1 MIEKTIS
8 DKFFGGGLI
17 INPFDGENIR
27 KLDYDTIVK
36 LFEKNGVILFRSFDI
51 KPEEII
57 ELTDLYTEH
66 YAHDALR
73 RANRMGQKLVR
84 TVDYDSHDALLR
96 ANRVIQKEI
105 HKVDAVKKKDED
117 WKVDYDNYEEMS
129 LHSEGSYAPD
139 YPEIIWFY
147 CNEFSTNGK
156 GCTTLCDGIKLWDNL
171 SYETKNFFLLNP
183 IRYKLK
189 IPVAEKKI
197 GNGKKKWLLNYQG
210 AGDGLLDLSNGLL
223 NITQIRFAVH
233 PSRLPNK
240 MCFSNHILY
249 RDTDPHILEWGTID
263 GRKIP
268 QNILDEV
275 KEKSKKLTYDLDWK
289 KNDFVMLDNKR
300 FIHGR
305 RAFKRGDKR
314 DIMIVESS
322 SANFSYGSTTR
333 MKINQN
339 KSITKK
345 S

>member
-17 INPFDGENIR
+17 INSSDSENIR
-27 KLDYDTIVK
+27 KLDYDMIVK
-36 LFEKNGVILFRSFDI
+36 LFEKNGVILFRGFDI
-51 KPEEII
+51 KPEEIT

-73 RANRMGQKLVR
+73 RASRIGQKLVR
-84 TVDYDSHDALLR
+84 TVDYNSHDALLR
-96 ANRVIQKEI
+96 ANKITQKKL
-105 HKVDAVKKKDED
+105 HKVDVVKKKDED
-117 WKVDYDNYEEMS
+117 WKMDYDNYEEMS

-305 RAFKRGDKR
+305 RAFKKGDKR

>member
-8 DKFFGGGLI
+8 DKFFEGGLV
-17 INPFDGENIR
+17 INPSDSENVR
-27 KLDYDTIVK
+27 KLDYDVIVK
-36 LFEKNGVILFRSFDI
+36 LFEKSGVILFRDFNL
-51 KPEEII
+51 KPEEITKI
-57 ELTDLYTEH
+57 TDLYTER

-73 RANRMGQKLVR
+73 RASRIGQKLVR

-96 ANRVIQKEI
+96 ANRIKQQEV
-105 HKVDAVKKKDED
+105 HNVDAVKKKDEE
-117 WKVDYDNYEEMS
+117 WKVDHDDYEEMS
-129 LHSEGSYAPD
+129 LHGETSYAPD
-139 YPEIIWFY
+139 YPEIIWFF
-147 CNEFSTNGK
+147 CNEFFTDGR

-189 IPVAEKKI
+189 ISISEKKI
-197 GNGKKKWLLNYQG
+197 GNGTKKWLINQQG

-223 NITQIRFAVH
+223 NIVQIRFAVH

-249 RDTDPHILEWGTID
+249 RDTDPNILEWGTID
-263 GRKIP
+263 GNKIP

-275 KEKSKKLTYDLDWK
+275 KEKSKELTYDLDWK

-305 RAFKRGDKR
+305 RAFKKSDKR
-314 DIMIVESS
+314 DIMIVETS
-322 SANFSYGSTTR
+322 SANFGYGATTR
-333 MKINQN
+333 KKINQN
-339 KSITKK
+339 EIN
-345 S
+345 